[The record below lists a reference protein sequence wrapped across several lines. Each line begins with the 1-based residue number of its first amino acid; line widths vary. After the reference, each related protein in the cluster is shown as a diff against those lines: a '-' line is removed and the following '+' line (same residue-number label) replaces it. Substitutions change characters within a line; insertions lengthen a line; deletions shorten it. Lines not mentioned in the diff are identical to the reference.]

1 MKAGAITVIV
11 IASVEAVALLLG
23 VEMDT
28 LLPAYSTYAAYVL
41 AFGGLL
47 VGWFV
52 AALRPVL
59 GKDVKRQR
67 NPAELLCFQMI
78 SENLAHSSQHYGQN

>member
-52 AALRPVL
+52 AAYAVRHQPSFFVARFEPRKLTRR
-59 GKDVKRQR
+59 GT
-67 NPAELLCFQMI
+67 
-78 SENLAHSSQHYGQN
+78 